1 MIVFNHI
8 EFQQYMIV
16 FNHIVFQQYMIK
28 ITFGTDFYC

>member
-8 EFQQYMIV
+8 VFQQYMIV